1 MKTIS
6 RINRILPTSEIL
18 KHSECV
24 SMDVFFED
32 LIEELFSGNV
42 EVLDSVELNTTLIKD
57 INEEPDIGF
66 AIEMISELFPH
77 DGFLVKIEIP
87 VPTKIRYNTDTK
99 EYEWD
104 ESFCVHSIVFMYV
117 GSLDNIEDKISEV
130 EERKIKAFIEKRKQ
144 ELKQK

>member
-1 MKTIS
+1 METRS

-24 SMDVFFED
+24 SMDAFFDD
-32 LIEELFSGNV
+32 LIEELFRENV
-42 EVLDSVELNTTLIKD
+42 EVLDDVKLSTALIKD
-57 INEEPDIGF
+57 IYEESDMRF

-87 VPTKIRYNTDTK
+87 VPTKIKYNADIE

-117 GSLDNIEDKISEV
+117 GSLDDIEGKISEV
-130 EERKIKAFIEKRKQ
+130 EEKKIKAFIEKRIKDS
-144 ELKQK
+144 E